1 MILPSIQ
8 IRTNGPPGKVLRE
21 GLRRYFVIVEEEM
34 KRGGAELRK
43 EVQADT
49 RTALGPKIANTWRRP
64 ELFLG
69 RRDNFRSRVR
79 VRTTVPHI
87 IGAHSQDTT
96 IKAKRKGSLAI
107 PLPPLSRMR
116 GQGAFRRQRLTPET
130 YQKTFNVEL
139 QWIPAKKGGGLVLVD
154 PGKKGKSGHKA
165 QAVFYLPPKDKG
177 VSLKKRLNVKEIERR
192 VARKVQQRIRRR
204 FARESEESRASA
216 SKSTEIVR

>member
-21 GLRRYFVIVEEEM
+21 GLRRYFVIVEQEM
-34 KRGGAELRK
+34 KRGGEELRK

-49 RTALGPKIANTWRRP
+49 RAALGPKIANTWRRP

-96 IKAKRKGSLAI
+96 IKARRKGALAI
-107 PLPPLSRMR
+107 PLPPLARMR

-130 YQKTFNVEL
+130 YQRTFNVKL
-139 QWIPAKKGGGLVLVD
+139 QPVPAKGGRLVLVD
-154 PGKKGKSGHKA
+154 PGKKGKAGHKS
-165 QAVFYLPPKDKG
+165 QAVFLLIPRSQN
-177 VSLKKRLNVKEIERR
+177 VFLRKRLNVREIERR
-192 VARKVQQRIRRR
+192 VARRVQQRIRRR
-204 FARESEESRASA
+204 FARESEESRLRAGQ
-216 SKSTEIVR
+216 STEIRR